1 MEVLWVSESNA
12 FLEVFWGVLDVFWI
26 FWKCF
31 GFSGSVFGFLEL
43 LGVFLFSGAVLV
55 FWKWVGFHGSALVF

>member
-26 FWKCF
+26 FWRCLA
-31 GFSGSVFGFLEL
+31 FSDSVFGFLEL
-43 LGVFLFSGAVLV
+43 LNVFCILVLFWFSGGGLGFMEVL
-55 FWKWVGFHGSALVF
+55 